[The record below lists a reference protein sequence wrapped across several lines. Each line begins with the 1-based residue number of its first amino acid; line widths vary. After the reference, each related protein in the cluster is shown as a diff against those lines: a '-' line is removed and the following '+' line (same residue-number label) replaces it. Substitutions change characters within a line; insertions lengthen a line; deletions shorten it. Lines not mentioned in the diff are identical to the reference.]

1 MYAWEILSEAMRF
14 GRWAKGTREP
24 CVSCRHS
31 VSWVHTGTS
40 GGCQDLQQQLLLEQ
54 EREKTEAAFQ
64 ISTSKN
70 LLSVLQL
77 NGCLR
82 PLPYWDWINQPFT
95 DSCGGPLCRLKHKH
109 KKKQK
114 TFFLIIDYFSIF
126 KFLPEA
132 QHEVYSCTEHTD
144 RSDVVEQTTCWGGFR
159 FFAVTMLKTWCSRN
173 VLLRVKR

>member
-1 MYAWEILSEAMRF
+1 MIKKICKNPGIKVSAKIFWRTLLRECIHLLSLTSNSFYLYMHMYAWEILSEAMRF

-64 ISTSKN
+64 ICTSKN

-132 QHEVYSCTEHTD
+132 QHEV
-144 RSDVVEQTTCWGGFR
+144 
-159 FFAVTMLKTWCSRN
+159 
-173 VLLRVKR
+173 